1 MERNNVG
8 PEIDPGAP
16 GVPAGG
22 GGRHAPGSSSPAAT
36 LAAAIVSG
44 RVLDRI
50 RRALREPSR
59 PPERDPARRP
69 AMDTID
75 DWILFGPRLRS
86 SG

>member
-1 MERNNVG
+1 MSR
-8 PEIDPGAP
+8 
-16 GVPAGG
+16 
-22 GGRHAPGSSSPAAT
+22 
-36 LAAAIVSG
+36 